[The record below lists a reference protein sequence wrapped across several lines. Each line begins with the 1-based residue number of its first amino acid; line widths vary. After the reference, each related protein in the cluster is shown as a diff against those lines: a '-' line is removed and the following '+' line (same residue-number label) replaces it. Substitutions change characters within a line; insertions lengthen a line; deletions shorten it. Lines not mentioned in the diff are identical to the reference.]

1 MSTQYHLSSSVFFRG
16 KKMSSNFVNILLQ
29 KKNSFLSSQKIQNEY
44 ALKIKKLRQGKNKRY
59 KHRELE
65 QEDYLT
71 LYNNDINKET
81 PKNKLYI
88 SSSPQWTFALPV
100 LKEKKKMYSR
110 HNNNM
115 KISIDCMKTNIPIDT
130 TINMNVVPNKTKI
143 SFNCDTGRATKRG
156 KLTQIEFHKEA
167 FSTKETE
174 RKSKKI
180 KLSSCAYL
188 SISGTRFG
196 QAKPNQDSYLIMHDI
211 IKDNTFHIFGVMD
224 GHGDTGKDISE
235 ETAKFFNEYYEQQ
248 SKENVYDLYS
258 KQSYELIDTSFTKAK
273 ANIRSKAINSDY
285 SGTTVNILYVINSK
299 IICANLGDS
308 RAVAFCTNKRILPL
322 STDHKPDLPSER
334 ERIEQCGGEV
344 GRVNW
349 ASFGP
354 YRVWFKG
361 QNYPGLAMSR
371 SLGDNLAQTIGVIST
386 PEVKEFDIVQE
397 DIRYVVLASDGI
409 WEFLTNEKVRDIIEP
424 YYQANDAKG
433 GARRIVSEARK
444 VWEVRNKMAI
454 DDITVIILFFGK

>member
-1 MSTQYHLSSSVFFRG
+1 
-16 KKMSSNFVNILLQ
+16 
-29 KKNSFLSSQKIQNEY
+29 
-44 ALKIKKLRQGKNKRY
+44 
-59 KHRELE
+59 
-65 QEDYLT
+65 
-71 LYNNDINKET
+71 
-81 PKNKLYI
+81 
-88 SSSPQWTFALPV
+88 
-100 LKEKKKMYSR
+100 
-110 HNNNM
+110 
-115 KISIDCMKTNIPIDT
+115 
-130 TINMNVVPNKTKI
+130 
-143 SFNCDTGRATKRG
+143 
-156 KLTQIEFHKEA
+156 
-167 FSTKETE
+167 
-174 RKSKKI
+174 
-180 KLSSCAYL
+180 
-188 SISGTRFG
+188 
-196 QAKPNQDSYLIMHDI
+196 
-211 IKDNTFHIFGVMD
+211 MD

-334 ERIEQCGGEV
+334 ERIELCGGEV